1 MAVHTCPA
9 ATIIPPVFAGGG
21 DELVSGLFIEH
32 VAALH
37 APEGVLEGAEDG
49 TDDVRLGII
58 VVQ

>member
-9 ATIIPPVFAGGG
+9 STIIPPVFAGGG

-37 APEGVLEGAEDG
+37 APKGVLEGAEDG
-49 TDDVRLGII
+49 TDDVRLRVII
-58 VVQ
+58 VL

>member
-9 ATIIPPVFAGGG
+9 STIIPPVFAGGG

-37 APEGVLEGAEDG
+37 TPEGVLEGAEDG
-49 TDDVRLGII
+49 TDDVRLRVI
-58 VVQ
+58 VVL

>member
-9 ATIIPPVFAGGG
+9 ATIIPPVFSGGG

-37 APEGVLEGAEDG
+37 APEGMLKGAEDG
-49 TDDVRLGII
+49 TDDVRLRVI
-58 VVQ
+58 VVL